1 MVNAMGVNSNTHSK
15 ESLAERKTSLGR
27 FEWIRF
33 QFLKLLYDV
42 IFLFL
47 MRDGSWREP
56 LFTSIAPKAQCHV
69 LSFGRG
75 AISVARALAFRFPEA
90 KVIGTDS
97 YSNPIKKVFR
107 SLLRRDIP
115 NLMVVEVP
123 RCGPLPFDA
132 GSFDKVV
139 LVLAFHNRIP
149 DEKLAVAKEMLR
161 VLRQG
166 GMLHVA
172 AYDKPSLPGENAI
185 LRLIRYLAG
194 PAAAD
199 PHLNGS
205 WIEYLSDG
213 GFAGIRRQS
222 SCSVGGARI
231 SVVRARKP

>member
-42 IFLFL
+42 IFWFL
-47 MRDGSWREP
+47 MRDESWQEP

-75 AISVARALAFRFPEA
+75 AISVARTLALRFPEA

-115 NLMVVEVP
+115 NLMVVEAP

-149 DEKLAVAKEMLR
+149 EEKLAVAKEMLR
-161 VLRQG
+161 VLRHG

-185 LRLIRYLAG
+185 LRLVRYLAG
-194 PAAAD
+194 PTAAD